1 MTLPEKTQDNRVWH
15 VIALVCGLLPF
26 VVLFG
31 FANGIPGYLGVLA
44 VAVVAVLLG
53 HVAASRRGDFR
64 AAAIVGLVLAYLGL
78 ILAVGLL
85 LVRVT
90 RLFLAG

>member
-1 MTLPEKTQDNRVWH
+1 MTLPEKTQGNRVWH

-31 FANGIPGYLGVLA
+31 FANGIPGYLVVLA
-44 VAVVAVLLG
+44 IAVVAVFIG
-53 HVAASRRGDFR
+53 HASASRRGEFR

-78 ILAVGLL
+78 VLAVGLL
-85 LVRVT
+85 LVRLM
-90 RLFLAG
+90 RLIVAG